1 MLNMWRSGLITV
13 IFFLAIFFRLNAQT
27 AIDHWEMIVK
37 ANDNWRYHIGLTAPP
52 ADWFE
57 PNFDDSSWAEGPGGF
72 GYGDDDDGTIINTT
86 SSVYL
91 RINFDVQDLA
101 QIEKA
106 ILLCDY
112 DDAFVAYLNGQEIG
126 RRGVSGYP
134 PAYNQYADAQHE
146 ALLYEGQYP
155 DELSFNKD
163 QLSNFLFNGQNTLAI
178 QVHNINTTS
187 SDLSSNFY
195 LAVGLNIGTTIY
207 EPVTSWFREPLDF
220 NSSNLPIIKINTTQS
235 IPDEPKV
242 PATMG
247 IIDHGPGRTN
257 HKDDA
262 FTGYNGNIGI
272 EIRGSSSQMFPK
284 KQYAVELWT
293 EAGQDTSASI
303 LGLPSEEDWI
313 LYAPYSDKSLLRNV
327 LAYKF
332 SRDLGWYAPRTRLV
346 ELYIDEQYTGVY
358 VFTEKIKRDIN
369 RVNISKLNPDENSGD
384 DLTGG
389 YIVKIDK
396 FDGATQGLGWDS
408 PFRPPNT
415 SGNSVIHF
423 QFHYPKEDEIT
434 FEQANYIE
442 TFITDFEE
450 SLAGPFWGHSEFGYR
465 NYINVESFID
475 FAIVN
480 EITKNVDGYR
490 LSTFMYKDKESI
502 DGKLYLGPVWDFNL
516 GFGNADYCEGGKTY
530 GWAWDFN
537 KVCGGD
543 YWNVPFWWEK
553 LMHDQEFKMQFKSRW
568 QEIRSGMLSNE
579 NIMNY
584 IDSVVT
590 VLDQPQQRNFE
601 RWPILNDY
609 IWPNNYVGG
618 SYSNEVRYLKN
629 WIENR
634 LHWLDTQINA
644 FEMITSVE
652 NERLENKEITVFPNP
667 GDGSFHILF
676 SEPSS
681 DQIQISLH
689 NQLGKEILKKNIS
702 TDQLQNLKIQI
713 SELKGLLAPGV
724 YLLKVAE
731 GERDLISEKLVVQ

>member
-1 MLNMWRSGLITV
+1 MWRSGLITV

-52 ADWFE
+52 TDWFE
-57 PNFDDSSWAEGPGGF
+57 PNFDDASWAEGPGGF

-146 ALLYEGQYP
+146 ALLYQGQYP

-195 LAVGLNIGTTIY
+195 LAVGLNIGTTVY

-247 IIDHGPGRTN
+247 IIDHGPGLTN

-568 QEIRSGMLSNE
+568 QEVRSGKLSNE

-689 NQLGKEILKKNIS
+689 NQQGKEILKKNVS
-702 TDQLQNLKIQI
+702 TDQLQNHKIQI

-731 GERDLISEKLVVQ
+731 SERELISERLVVQ